1 LNFDEDTLYKRH
13 VCGDHFLAS
22 DFVSNARHR
31 LKQFA
36 IPQPYDGE
44 EEDDLH
50 IIPPIH
56 TYTHNKPDQTVTELL
71 SPKSSTSK
79 SISNFH
85 TPPKSNQVFKISSP
99 SSETKQFINKVIL
112 FPTSTKQKQSEE
124 VKNEIIDTPKK
135 KKLKFTIQNQ
145 RKIIK
150 NKRSKICKLRSNLK
164 SYRQE
169 FNAHKHLSNKIKYCS
184 KGSKV
189 LTQMQ
194 LYHGQRKCWTQAEK
208 NFSIGLFYKSP
219 ATYKYLRNKQNII
232 LPGVSTIKKWIGN
245 SKCMPGFNIGF
256 LKQLQLKIETM
267 TDEEKYCVVVFDEM
281 SIKKYLEY
289 SKYLDIVEGFEDLG
303 HKGRTN
309 QIASLAMVF
318 VARGLYS
325 TWKMPITYYLS
336 ASSMKHDVL
345 TEIIIEVVEKL
356 FSIGL
361 SVTAIVCDQGTNN
374 VAALKK
380 LGISK
385 EKPYFNVGTNT
396 IFSIFDVPHII
407 KNFRNN
413 FIKDDF
419 IYKGQLITFND
430 IRKTYNIDKSSG
442 TSRALLKITNSHI
455 HPGPFQKM
463 SCKLALQVFSHTV
476 AATMKTCIT
485 TGQLSTTT
493 ASATA
498 DFVEEIN
505 RTFDCLNS
513 KKFYTSNPY
522 TCAISEERPGQLQL
536 LLSSKNWCEKL
547 TKISKGKETRPPCFD
562 GLVQTIN
569 AIQMIYIQQKE
580 LGYKFLLTSR
590 LNQDVIENL
599 FSIIRQRGGFNRN
612 PTAKTFR
619 TTFRINV
626 QVNLIKSSD
635 DSNCEMDDDKH
646 LLESSNAVISDLG
659 LSDDNLFDNESI
671 SSQSS
676 SVTEIP
682 EEEKIEISLENCSNS
697 YFAGY
702 LGYKCLKEFKCND
715 CTSKF
720 LKPDEYF
727 FNEQEFLIFY
737 KSYESKDPEKN
748 VLNKPTK
755 MFTYFVQRAQKIIST
770 YVTQKPETK
779 NLCKML
785 QKKIKLEL
793 FSLLKFEQ
801 SCDSHFDFMLCKLIQ
816 CKLFYDFKITSKN
829 IKSNIHS
836 KSQNKLNILQHL

>member
-1 LNFDEDTLYKRH
+1 NLELLNFDEDTLYKRH

-31 LKQFA
+31 LKPFA
-36 IPQPYDGE
+36 IPQQYDGK

-50 IIPPIH
+50 IIPPLH
-56 TYTHNKPDQTVTELL
+56 TYTHKKPDQTDTKLL
-71 SPKSSTSK
+71 SPESSTSI
-79 SISNFH
+79 SILELH
-85 TPPKSNQVFKISSP
+85 TPPKTNQVGRMSFP
-99 SSETKQFINKVIL
+99 SSETKQFINDVIL
-112 FPTSTKQKQSEE
+112 FPTPIKQKQSEE

-135 KKLKFTIQNQ
+135 KKLRSTIQNQ

-150 NKRSKICKLRSNLK
+150 NKRSTICKLRSNLK

-169 FNAHKHLSNKIKYCS
+169 LNAHKHLLNKIKYSS

-189 LTQMQ
+189 LTKMQ
-194 LYHGQRKCWTQAEK
+194 LFHGHRKCWTQAEK

-232 LPGVSTIKKWIGN
+232 LPGVSTIKKWIGS
-245 SKCMPGFNIGF
+245 SKFMPGFNTGF

-267 TDEEKYCVVVFDEM
+267 TNEEKYCVVVFDEM

-289 SKYLDIVEGFEDLG
+289 SKYLDMVEGFEDLG

-309 QIASLAMVF
+309 KIASLAMVF
-318 VARGLYS
+318 IARGLYS
-325 TWKMPITYYLS
+325 RWKMPITYFLS
-336 ASSMKHDVL
+336 ASSMKHDIL
-345 TEIIIEVVEKL
+345 SELIIEVVEKL
-356 FSIGL
+356 NRIGL

-413 FIKDDF
+413 LLKDDF
-419 IYKGQLITFND
+419 IYKGQRITFND
-430 IRKTYNIDKSSG
+430 IKKTYDIDKSSG
-442 TSRALLKITNSHI
+442 TSRALLKITDSHI
-455 HPGPFQKM
+455 QPGPFQKM
-463 SCKLALQVFSHTV
+463 SCKLALQVFSHSV

-485 TGQLSTTT
+485 TGQLTTST

-498 DFVEEIN
+498 DFIEEIN

-513 KKFYTSNPY
+513 KKLYTSNPY
-522 TCAISEERPGQLQL
+522 TCAISEERPGQLNL
-536 LLSSKNWCEKL
+536 LLNSKNWCEQLRK
-547 TKISKGKETRPPCFD
+547 TYNGKETRPPCFD

-569 AIQMIYIQQKE
+569 AIQMLYIQQQK
-580 LGYKFLLTSR
+580 LGYTFLLTSR

-599 FSIIRQRGGFNRN
+599 FSVFRQRGGFNRN

-619 TTFRINV
+619 TTFRINIL
-626 QVNLIKSSD
+626 VNLIKSSD
-635 DSNCEMDDDKH
+635 ASNC
-646 LLESSNAVISDLG
+646 
-659 LSDDNLFDNESI
+659 
-671 SSQSS
+671 
-676 SVTEIP
+676 
-682 EEEKIEISLENCSNS
+682 
-697 YFAGY
+697 Y
-702 LGYKCLKEFKCND
+702 LGYKCFKEFKCND
-715 CTSKF
+715 CTHIF
-720 LKPDEYF
+720 LKADEYF

-737 KSYESKDPEKN
+737 KSYESNDPEKN
-748 VLNKPTK
+748 VLNKPTE
-755 MFTYFVQRAQKIIST
+755 MFTLFIQRAQKIISA
-770 YVTQKPETK
+770 YIIQMPETR

-793 FSLLKFEQ
+793 FSLLQLEK
-801 SCDSHFDFMLCKLIQ
+801 SCDSHFDYIFNSMFENYYGGEIQ
-816 CKLFYDFKITSKN
+816 HTNVKN
-829 IKSNIHS
+829 ITVYI
-836 KSQNKLNILQHL
+836 